1 MTILYSTSC
10 PKCRA
15 LEKQLNKSKIEYEV
29 VTDRELMISKGIT
42 SAPQLE
48 VNGEMM
54 DYNTAVRWAM
64 NGGNK
69 Q

>member
-1 MTILYSTSC
+1 MTILYSTNC

-29 VTDRELMISKGIT
+29 VTDRDAMIAKGIA

-69 Q
+69 

>member
-1 MTILYSTSC
+1 MTVKLYSTNC

-15 LEKQLNKSKIEYEV
+15 LEKQLNKSGIEYEV
-29 VTDRELMISKGIT
+29 VTDRDVMISKGIN

-48 VNGEMM
+48 IDGEMM
-54 DYNTAVRWAM
+54 DYSKAVRWAM

-69 Q
+69 

>member
-1 MTILYSTSC
+1 MVVLYSTNC
-10 PKCRA
+10 PKCKA

-29 VTDRELMISKGIT
+29 VTDKNVMVEKGFV

-48 VNGEMM
+48 VNGEIM

-64 NGGNK
+64 NGGTK
-69 Q
+69 

>member
-1 MTILYSTSC
+1 MVVLYSTNC
-10 PKCRA
+10 PKCKA

-29 VTDRELMISKGIT
+29 VTDRNVMIEKGFA

-48 VNGEMM
+48 VNGEIM

-64 NGGNK
+64 NGGTK
-69 Q
+69 